1 MGTRFK
7 KKKKRIKLARVIIC
21 ILILTLIIRM
31 VVKLIGDKSTEN
43 TVEVS
48 GNVST
53 NQNEIIN
60 SINDVENEITES
72 INNVQ
77 NEITEPIDN
86 SENKIPEPIVESELG
101 WELTLVNSNNP
112 ISDNYE
118 LTLVSIDEY
127 RKFDSRAIKKLQN
140 MLNDIWKN
148 GITNIWVQSAYRSVD
163 EQTKIYNEQVEY
175 YKSQGKTEEEAKKLT
190 ERIINKPGYSE
201 HNLGLAVDFNYVDS
215 SFENANA
222 FKWLKDNAE
231 NYGFVLRYPK
241 EKEDITQVT
250 YEPWHWRYV
259 GEENAKK
266 MNELGLCLEEY
277 VEYLN
282 N

>member
-21 ILILTLIIRM
+21 ILILTVIIRM

-77 NEITEPIDN
+77 NEITEPIEKT
-86 SENKIPEPIVESELG
+86 ENEISEPIVEPELD

-112 ISDNYE
+112 IPDNYE

-127 RKFDSRAIKKLQN
+127 REFDSRAIGKLQD

>member
-1 MGTRFK
+1 
-7 KKKKRIKLARVIIC
+7 
-21 ILILTLIIRM
+21 M

-77 NEITEPIDN
+77 NEITEPIEKT
-86 SENKIPEPIVESELG
+86 ENEISEPIVEPELD
-101 WELTLVNSNNP
+101 W
-112 ISDNYE
+112 E

-127 RKFDSRAIKKLQN
+127 REFDSRAIGKLQD

-163 EQTKIYNEQVEY
+163 EQTRIYNEKVEY
-175 YKSQGKTEEEAKKLT
+175 YKKQGKTKEEAKKLT
-190 ERIINKPGYSE
+190 ERTINKPGYSE

-215 SFENANA
+215 SFENTNA

-266 MNELGLCLEEY
+266 MNELGL
-277 VEYLN
+277 
-282 N
+282 

>member
-21 ILILTLIIRM
+21 ILILTVIIRM

-77 NEITEPIDN
+77 NEITEPIEKT
-86 SENKIPEPIVESELG
+86 ENEISEPIVEPELD

-112 ISDNYE
+112 IPDNYE

-127 RKFDSRAIKKLQN
+127 REFDSRAIGKLQD

-163 EQTKIYNEQVEY
+163 EQTRIYNEKVEY
-175 YKSQGKTEEEAKKLT
+175 YKKQGKTEEEAKKLT
-190 ERIINKPGYSE
+190 ERTINKPGYSE

-215 SFENANA
+215 SFENTDV

-231 NYGFVLRYPK
+231 NYGFILRYPK

-266 MNELGLCLEEY
+266 MDELGLCLEEY

>member
-21 ILILTLIIRM
+21 TLILTLIIR
-31 VVKLIGDKSTEN
+31 
-43 TVEVS
+43 
-48 GNVST
+48 
-53 NQNEIIN
+53 
-60 SINDVENEITES
+60 NEITES

-112 ISDNYE
+112 IPDNYE

-163 EQTKIYNEQVEY
+163 EQTRIYNEKVEY
-175 YKSQGKTEEEAKKLT
+175 YKKQGKTEEESKKLT
-190 ERIINKPGYSE
+190 ERTIIMRRIMDLS
-201 HNLGLAVDFNYVDS
+201 
-215 SFENANA
+215 
-222 FKWLKDNAE
+222 
-231 NYGFVLRYPK
+231 
-241 EKEDITQVT
+241 
-250 YEPWHWRYV
+250 
-259 GEENAKK
+259 
-266 MNELGLCLEEY
+266 
-277 VEYLN
+277 
-282 N
+282 

>member
-31 VVKLIGDKSTEN
+31 VVKLIGGKSTEN

-77 NEITEPIDN
+77 NEITEPIEKT
-86 SENKIPEPIVESELG
+86 ENEISEPIVEPELD

-112 ISDNYE
+112 IPDNYE

-127 RKFDSRAIKKLQN
+127 REFDSRAIGKLQD

-163 EQTKIYNEQVEY
+163 EQTRIYNEKVEY
-175 YKSQGKTEEEAKKLT
+175 YKKQGKTEEEAKKLT
-190 ERIINKPGYSE
+190 ERTINKPGYSE

-215 SFENANA
+215 SFENTNA

>member
-163 EQTKIYNEQVEY
+163 EQTRIYNEKVEY
-175 YKSQGKTEEEAKKLT
+175 YKKQGKTEEESKKLT
-190 ERIINKPGYSE
+190 ERTINKPGYSE

-215 SFENANA
+215 SFENTNV

-231 NYGFVLRYPK
+231 NYGFVLKYPK

>member
-21 ILILTLIIRM
+21 ILILTVIIRM

-77 NEITEPIDN
+77 NEITEPIEKT
-86 SENKIPEPIVESELG
+86 ENEISEPIVEPELD

-112 ISDNYE
+112 IPDNYE

-127 RKFDSRAIKKLQN
+127 REFDSRAIGKLQD

-163 EQTKIYNEQVEY
+163 EQTRIYNEKVEY
-175 YKSQGKTEEEAKKLT
+175 YKKQGKTEEEAKKLT
-190 ERIINKPGYSE
+190 ERTINKPGYSE

-215 SFENANA
+215 SFENTNA

-266 MNELGLCLEEY
+266 MDELGLCLEEY